1 MNKEIINIG
10 IVSKGRL
17 KAESEKI
24 FKKGVLLIDVGKGM
38 FDQKSL
44 AVLNNNKQLVHRLDV
59 TPNLNTLIEETH
71 TIKKFSNKDSSSVL
85 VKKNRVTPLLSNAL
99 SDILFPKL

>member
-24 FKKGVLLIDVGKGM
+24 FKK
-38 FDQKSL
+38 
-44 AVLNNNKQLVHRLDV
+44 
-59 TPNLNTLIEETH
+59 
-71 TIKKFSNKDSSSVL
+71 
-85 VKKNRVTPLLSNAL
+85 KN
-99 SDILFPKL
+99 